1 MPKSNK
7 VDESIELIK
16 LRLRR
21 IKALLHEHD
30 GDLTKLQK
38 TINAEKVQ
46 ASLFDG
52 KEDT

>member
-1 MPKSNK
+1 MPESNK
-7 VDESIELIK
+7 VNESIELLK
-16 LRLRR
+16 LKLRR

-46 ASLFDG
+46 ENLFDR
-52 KEDT
+52 KT